1 MDCTTLLLQAS
12 TGSDS
17 GVEQLQVGNIVLQGC
32 SIYLQYLSQVGELRT
47 VLGLYRRHRV
57 SVTSI
62 ISGDKSE
69 R

>member
-1 MDCTTLLLQAS
+1 MDCTPLQAS

-17 GVEQLQVGNIVLQGC
+17 GVAQLQA
-32 SIYLQYLSQVGELRT
+32 GELRT

-62 ISGDKSE
+62 ISGDKAE